1 MKKYTCNYLDC
12 KSISFQPYCMFHR
25 NTTEYINIIVKCIKK
40 KCGGNCI
47 FCECNLIANKEL
59 SKNTENRKKVNY

>member
-25 NTTEYINIIVKCIKK
+25 NTTEYINIIVKCIKIMQNK
-40 KCGGNCI
+40 TSFYRSFKERNVNCVHLRI
-47 FCECNLIANKEL
+47 RIDNIYEM
-59 SKNTENRKKVNY
+59 